1 MTIAI
6 AGENLD
12 ASRAQKLAMDLM
24 EVIKAHYMEGPME
37 RARVL
42 EVLNAL
48 ALCTAITVHGTD
60 ESEFATHVFSAAFEM
75 NLDLYQEKF
84 PNPTQ
89 EQS

>member
-6 AGENLD
+6 AGENLN
-12 ASRAQKLAMDLM
+12 AQRAQKLAVDLM
-24 EVIKAHYMEGPME
+24 EVIKAHYLEGRME

-48 ALCTAITVHGTD
+48 ALCTAVTVHGTD
-60 ESEFATHVFSAAFEM
+60 DTQFATDIFAAAFSM
-75 NLDLYQEKF
+75 NLDLYRENF
-84 PNPTQ
+84 PHSNP

>member
-12 ASRAQKLAMDLM
+12 AGRAQKLATNLM
-24 EVIKAHYMEGPME
+24 ELIKAHYLEGPMD

-60 ESEFATHVFSAAFEM
+60 ESQFATDIFAAAFSM
-75 NLDLYQEKF
+75 NLDLYQGKF
-84 PNPTQ
+84 PNPGQTN
-89 EQS
+89 

>member
-12 ASRAQKLAMDLM
+12 AERAQKLAMDLM
-24 EVIKAHYMEGPME
+24 ELIKAHYLEGPMD

-60 ESEFATHVFSAAFEM
+60 DTQFATDVFAAGFSM
-75 NLDLYQEKF
+75 NLDLYRENF
-84 PNPTQ
+84 PNP
-89 EQS
+89 EQTS